1 MDEYDV
7 VVVGSGPG
15 GCSTAH
21 FLRHYAP
28 GMRVLLLERLDDI
41 RFHRYHRMCGE
52 AVSARTFRELGMH
65 PAEVVHRIDRVEEHW
80 PGGIRIAAPA
90 KGYILN
96 RPRFLQGMIDRYL
109 RSGGEG
115 AMASICR
122 VEEEG
127 DGFLVTCR
135 SGESHRAG
143 YLVGADGAHSTVREQ
158 VMGDEPSLLIPAV
171 QHLVD
176 RPPVQDTIIFK
187 YHSRYQGGYRWEFP
201 CGEMTKVGYPS
212 GTDRMEEEVVESHG
226 RPISAGGAGTVRR
239 GNCLLVGDAAGQTNP
254 LTFGGIRPALV
265 AGKMAARAIS
275 RGRPDEYR
283 SWWEGSPMS
292 DPDFM
297 AAYRRLSS
305 MSDEDLED
313 SMLPLR
319 KGYSVPSYI
328 QACLTRPE
336 YRPLYRAYR
345 KSYDHGW

>member
-1 MDEYDV
+1 MGDYDV
-7 VVVGSGPG
+7 IVVGSGPG

-41 RFHRYHRMCGE
+41 RFQRYHRMCGE
-52 AVSARTFRELGMH
+52 AVSARTFRELGMP
-65 PAEVVHRIDRVEEHW
+65 PAEVVHHIDKVEEHL
-80 PGGIRIAAPA
+80 PGGIRIVAPV

-96 RPRFLQGMIDRYL
+96 RPRFLRGIIDRYL
-109 RSGGEG
+109 RSGGEM
-115 AMASICR
+115 AMASVCR
-122 VEEEG
+122 VVEE
-127 DGFLVTCR
+127 DGFLVTYR
-135 SGESHRAG
+135 SGESHRAR

-265 AGKMAARAIS
+265 AGKMAAQAIS
-275 RGRPDEYR
+275 RGRPDRYAR
-283 SWWEGSPMS
+283 WWGRSPMN
-292 DPDFM
+292 DPDFLR
-297 AAYRRLSS
+297 AYRKLSQ
-305 MSDEDLED
+305 MSDGELEE
-313 SMLPLR
+313 SMRPLR
-319 KGYSVPSYI
+319 KGYSVPSYLR
-328 QACLTRPE
+328 AWFTLPE
-336 YRPLYRAYR
+336 YRILYRAFR
-345 KSYDHGW
+345 KSYYHGW